1 MSSIERF
8 LKQNFIRRT
17 IKELEAK
24 YKGPKKLK
32 ASGKA
37 VGSKGKPEPK
47 KAEVVKVKVRLRDK
61 KNVGKRRVPTAKP
74 MVDLAENQTATDS

>member
-17 IKELEAK
+17 IKELAAK
-24 YKGPKKLK
+24 YQGPKKLK

-37 VGSKGKPEPK
+37 VGSKNKPEPK
-47 KAEVVKVKVRLRDK
+47 KAEVIKVKVRLRDK
-61 KNVGKRRVPTAKP
+61 KNVGKRRVPTNKP
-74 MVDLAENQTATDS
+74 MVEQAEDKTATDN